1 MYKIHPIIYKFH
13 EFNGD
18 MPLLTALLGRDE
30 EHILVRFIKDKQA
43 LLISI
48 MIYD

>member
-18 MPLLTALLGRDE
+18 MPLLIQLYWGEMKEL
-30 EHILVRFIKDKQA
+30 ILVRFRKDKPAAASYQ
-43 LLISI
+43 L
-48 MIYD
+48 